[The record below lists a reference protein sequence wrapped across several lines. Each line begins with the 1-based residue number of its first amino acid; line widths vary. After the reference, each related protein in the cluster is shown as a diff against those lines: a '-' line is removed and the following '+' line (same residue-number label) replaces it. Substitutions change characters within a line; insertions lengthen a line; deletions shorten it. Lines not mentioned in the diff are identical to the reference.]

1 MEKDSKEYLDNLANI
16 AACIVGAGIASSQ
29 MTENTKKRNDVLVK
43 QKEAFSALQEFG
55 CSLQQQYE
63 DTGEI
68 KIPEY
73 LVVAIESGKLILK
86 FNEGYELVT
95 WWYHKFTSY

>member
-1 MEKDSKEYLDNLANI
+1 MEKGSKEYMDNLANI

-29 MTENTKKRNDVLVK
+29 MTENTNKRNGVLVK
-43 QKEAFSALQEFG
+43 QEEAFSALQEFG
-55 CSLQQQYE
+55 YSLQQQHE

-68 KIPEY
+68 KITEY
-73 LVVAIESGKLILK
+73 LVVEIESGKPILK
-86 FNEGYELVT
+86 FNEGYNLVT